1 MRPVLPSHVLPGP
14 VLHVCVTC
22 RAGRTLAEGETPP
35 GAQLHAALLRA
46 QNVSRETIHEYT
58 LPELREV
65 TCLAACSSG
74 CTATIAAPG
83 KWRVLLGNLDET
95 HATDLLDYA
104 GLYAASPTG
113 MVLPSK
119 RAPSLRNVVLGRIP
133 A

>member
-1 MRPVLPSHVLPGP
+1 M
-14 VLHVCVTC
+14 
-22 RAGRTLAEGETPP
+22 
-35 GAQLHAALLRA
+35 
-46 QNVSRETIHEYT
+46 
-58 LPELREV
+58 
-65 TCLAACSSG
+65 TCLSACSSG

-95 HATDLLDYA
+95 HAADLLDYA
-104 GLYAASPTG
+104 SLYAASPTG